1 MSDVVTQPPNVGF
14 LTVISDGTNYLG
26 GFLVTNFW
34 GRPLEFRLT
43 TAVQPNRVQQILY
56 ANTLAEY
63 VCADLIGRT
72 LIEKTGTASQL
83 IVTDNLNVL
92 PVRARLEVP
101 VVALLNPELTNVSD
115 LGIATHPRV
124 NHARSQSPL
133 LIDPRYPD
141 DVHTVPSLLDRLDSA
156 LELTEPFT
164 RIRDAIAEARKM
176 GVTSRAA

>member
-1 MSDVVTQPPNVGF
+1 MSDLATQPLNVGF
-14 LTVISDGTNYLG
+14 LTVMSDGTNYLG

-72 LIEKTGTASQL
+72 LVEKTGTPAHL
-83 IVTDNLNVL
+83 IVTDSLSVL
-92 PVRARLEVP
+92 PVRSRLEVP
-101 VVALLNPELTNVSD
+101 VLALLTPEVANVAD
-115 LGIATHPRV
+115 MPIASHPRL
-124 NHARSQSPL
+124 NHARSQTPL

-141 DVHTVPSLLDRLDSA
+141 DVLLVRPLLDRLDSA

-164 RIRDAIAEARKM
+164 RIRDAMTEARKM
-176 GVTSRAA
+176 GITSRAA

>member
-1 MSDVVTQPPNVGF
+1 MSDLVTQPPNVGF

-92 PVRARLEVP
+92 PVRSRLEIP
-101 VVALLNPELTNVSD
+101 VVALQNPELTNVSD

-124 NHARSQSPL
+124 NHARSQAPL

-141 DVHTVPSLLDRLDSA
+141 DVHSIPLLLDRLDSA

-164 RIRDAIAEARKM
+164 RIRDAISEARKM